1 MQKCNVCYFFLHIQT
16 KETLAE
22 LNTHNGFNCV
32 LVCLTGNSYMKN
44 GKQLYERRKIT
55 EETRKIVRS
64 VIKSVEMNES
74 GTIWKAHHT
83 MF

>member
-1 MQKCNVCYFFLHIQT
+1 
-16 KETLAE
+16 
-22 LNTHNGFNCV
+22 
-32 LVCLTGNSYMKN
+32 MKN
-44 GKQLYERRKIT
+44 GKQLHERRKIT